1 VGQLLTIRAP
11 GETPPAHKAARG
23 QITIDGLVVAFG
35 DKDARRTA
43 VDQISLDVAAGEFL
57 CVLGPSGCGKSTLLN
72 TVAGFLAPRA
82 GKVAID
88 GIAVRGPGADRGVVF
103 QQPTL
108 FPWKTVLG
116 NIAYGPRVAG
126 RGRAEANR
134 IAHDMMAMVGLSAF
148 ADYYPQALSGGMQQ
162 RVGIARA
169 LANSPNVLL
178 MDEPFGSLDAQ
189 TRTMMQEALLGIWEK
204 LHTTVL
210 FVTHDIEEA
219 IFLADRVVIMSAAP
233 GRIIDEIHVT
243 LPRPRDA
250 DVVYAPEFVRLKRH
264 CAGLIRMESLRAF
277 QQQNVAARDA

>member
-1 VGQLLTIRAP
+1 MGQLLPIRAVR
-11 GETPPAHKAARG
+11 EEAAHKSARG
-23 QITIDGLVVAFG
+23 RITVEKLTVAFG
-35 DKDARRTA
+35 ETA
-43 VDQISLDVAAGEFL
+43 AQRVALENVSLDVAGGEFL

-72 TVAGFLAPRA
+72 AVAGFLTPDA
-82 GKVAID
+82 GQVAVD
-88 GIAVRGPGADRGVVF
+88 GIIVRAPGADRGVVF

-108 FPWKTVLG
+108 FPWKTVSQ
-116 NIAYGPRVAG
+116 NIAYGPRVSG
-126 RGRAEANR
+126 RSRADADR
-134 IAHDMMAMVGLSAF
+134 IARELIAMVGLSAV
-148 ADYYPQALSGGMQQ
+148 ADHYPQALSGGMQQ

-233 GRIIDEIHVT
+233 GRIIDEIEVA
-243 LPRPRDA
+243 LPRPRHA

-264 CAGLIRMESLRAF
+264 CAGHIRRESLLAF
-277 QQQNVAARDA
+277 QQSVAVNS

>member
-88 GIAVRGPGADRGVVF
+88 GIAVRGPGADRGMVF

-126 RGRAEANR
+126 RGRTEAYR
-134 IAHDMMAMVGLSAF
+134 IAHDMMAMVGS
-148 ADYYPQALSGGMQQ
+148 DYYPQSLSGGMQQ

-189 TRTMMQEALLGIWEK
+189 TRTMMQEALLGIWEE

>member
-1 VGQLLTIRAP
+1 MGQLLTIRAP

-88 GIAVRGPGADRGVVF
+88 GIAVRGPGADRGMVF

-126 RGRAEANR
+126 RGRTEAYR

-148 ADYYPQALSGGMQQ
+148 ADYYPQSLSGGMQQ

-189 TRTMMQEALLGIWEK
+189 TRTMMQEALLGIWEE

-210 FVTHDIEEA
+210 FVTHDIE
-219 IFLADRVVIMSAAP
+219 
-233 GRIIDEIHVT
+233 
-243 LPRPRDA
+243 
-250 DVVYAPEFVRLKRH
+250 
-264 CAGLIRMESLRAF
+264 
-277 QQQNVAARDA
+277 